1 MNNFVKRIWFGALL
15 RPQCWICAAVNHQIV
30 GGAIAVLLFLLTGWF
45 ATAGFVAL
53 FVFLFM
59 VHLIIFPERPIL
71 CRWRTKRSLLQFML
85 PTLPDGTGKT
95 ANANASSSELSHA
108 TPTVFAKRYGRTA
121 KCSDMTT
128 ACAATAFFWLSL
140 IPLHGPLSATDLK
153 TGVFWDGNS
162 AIMFLPNG

>member
-15 RPQCWICAAVNHQIV
+15 RPQCWICAAVNHQVV

-59 VHLIIFPERPIL
+59 VHLIIFPEKPIP

-108 TPTVFAKRYGRTA
+108 TPTVLR
-121 KCSDMTT
+121 
-128 ACAATAFFWLSL
+128 
-140 IPLHGPLSATDLK
+140 
-153 TGVFWDGNS
+153 
-162 AIMFLPNG
+162 NGMAGQRSVRI

>member
-1 MNNFVKRIWFGALL
+1 ML

-30 GGAIAVLLFLLTGWF
+30 GGTVAVLLFLLTGWF

-59 VHLIIFPERPIL
+59 VHLIIFPEKTYTLQMEDKTLLIAIYASDFLRRHRKDSKRKRFII
-71 CRWRTKRSLLQFML
+71 RTIACHA
-85 PTLPDGTGKT
+85 DG
-95 ANANASSSELSHA
+95 
-108 TPTVFAKRYGRTA
+108 FAKRYGRTA
-121 KCSDMTT
+121 KYSDMTT

-140 IPLHGPLSATDLK
+140 IPQHGPLSATDLK
-153 TGVFWDGNS
+153 TGVFWGGNS